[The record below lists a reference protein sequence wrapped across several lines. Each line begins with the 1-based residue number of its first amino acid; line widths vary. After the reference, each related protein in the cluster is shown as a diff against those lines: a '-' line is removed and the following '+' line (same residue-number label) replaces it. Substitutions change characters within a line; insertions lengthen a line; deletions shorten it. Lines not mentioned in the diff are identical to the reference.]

1 VEIISSLLHGN
12 DLDFASMRTMRL
24 TRVVLAVFA
33 LLLAPP
39 AAFGG
44 ENLRLNPKLDYT
56 SDSHDGPL
64 ITGDRMEEGAVKGKP
79 NYVIIYGERCYNSK
93 RQARRTVSLYEKYK
107 GRVHF
112 VIIDLD
118 LKHSRE
124 QQKLIDRFYEGYIP
138 HVVVLDAQ
146 GKAVYDF
153 PAEIEEEEI
162 AKILDKLLK

>member
-1 VEIISSLLHGN
+1 MSVSTV
-12 DLDFASMRTMRL
+12 RP
-24 TRVVLAVFA
+24 TRAVLAVFA
-33 LLLAPP
+33 LLLALP

-44 ENLRLNPKLDYT
+44 ENLKLNPKLDYT
-56 SDSHDGPL
+56 SDSYDGPL
-64 ITGDRMEEGAVKGKP
+64 ITGDRLEEGAVAGKP
-79 NYVIIYGERCYNSK
+79 NYVIIYGERCFNSK

-118 LKHSRE
+118 VKHSPD

-153 PAEIEEEEI
+153 PAEIEEDEM
-162 AKILDKLLK
+162 AKIFDRLLK

>member
-1 VEIISSLLHGN
+1 
-12 DLDFASMRTMRL
+12 MRVL
-24 TRVVLAVFA
+24 LAVFA
-33 LLLAPP
+33 LLLALP

-44 ENLRLNPKLDYT
+44 ENLKLNPGLDYG
-56 SDSHDGPL
+56 SDRHDGPL
-64 ITGDRMEEGAVKGKP
+64 ITGDRMDEGAAKGKP

-118 LKHSRE
+118 LKQSRE

-162 AKILDKLLK
+162 AKIFDRLLK